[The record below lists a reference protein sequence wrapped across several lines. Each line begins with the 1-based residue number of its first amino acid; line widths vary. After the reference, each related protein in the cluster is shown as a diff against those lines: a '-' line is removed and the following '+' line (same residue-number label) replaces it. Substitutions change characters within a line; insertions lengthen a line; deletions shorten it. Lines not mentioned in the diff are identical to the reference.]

1 MSGSLLPSGQFYRLK
16 AAFRDLVERAG
27 GIERAAD
34 RMGFGKSSVQRWAS
48 AEHPDVMPLT
58 AALLLESD
66 TGCPLVTAAMAGLQ
80 GRTLSEVSLTSVPVT
95 SPRPA
100 LLEQWAGMGKAF
112 SELAGGMAFAMAD
125 GEVTVTEA
133 RAIDEAA
140 QGLSQ
145 QIESLRQ
152 KLAGH
157 NGKPL
162 KVVS

>member
-1 MSGSLLPSGQFYRLK
+1 MTGPLLPQGQFYRLK
-16 AAFRDLVERAG
+16 AAFRDLVEKAG
-27 GIERAAD
+27 GLERAAE
-34 RMGFGKSSVQRWAS
+34 RTGYGKSSLQRWAS

-66 TGCPLVTAAMAGLQ
+66 TGSPLVTAAMAGLQ
-80 GRTLSEVSLTSVPVT
+80 GLSLAGQSLQPEPSR
-95 SPRPA
+95 SA
-100 LLEQWAGMGKAF
+100 LLEQWAGLGKAF
-112 SELAGGMAFAMAD
+112 TEMAGGMAFAMAD

-140 QGLSQ
+140 AGLSQ
-145 QIESLRQ
+145 QIETLRQ
-152 KLAGH
+152 KLASH